1 MKSLD
6 VGDEE
11 TVCQV
16 ENILRQVFNNL
27 AMKCILEGGWEDNES
42 DVALFIARLRKL
54 PNLHLEG

>member
-27 AMKCILEGGWEDNES
+27 AMKCILEGEWEDNES
-42 DVALFIARLRKL
+42 DVALFITRLRKL
-54 PNLHLEG
+54 PNLHFER